1 MKDTNAIQEEL
12 VKRSKKD
19 IRLLVDDLMHLIREF
34 QNKTL
39 KLKNS
44 SVYEA
49 SGLYWPVQCENFWNI
64 NASSSARVPNFSH
77 KSHGDIAHLLTNT
90 LENNLLDTMVEGKTK
105 ELLKKIDLF

>member
-1 MKDTNAIQEEL
+1 MKDINAIQEEL

-34 QNKTL
+34 QKKATE
-39 KLKNS
+39 S
-44 SVYEA
+44 SSKSA
-49 SGLYWPVQCENFWNI
+49 FTSSGLYWPVQCENFWNI
-64 NASSSARVPNFSH
+64 NASSSTRVPNFSH
-77 KSHGDIAHLLTNT
+77 KSHGEIAHLLTNT

>member
-12 VKRSKKD
+12 VKRSKRD

-34 QNKTL
+34 QNKAL
-39 KLKNS
+39 EAKNS
-44 SVYEA
+44 SVNEA

-64 NASSSARVPNFSH
+64 NASSGARAPYFSH
-77 KSHGDIAHLLTNT
+77 KSHGEIAHLLKNT